1 MRQHSLIRTIYL
13 YLFTIVGLALLVVG
27 SVRFID
33 MGLRAFIFTQA
44 DAPDKL
50 QQTYIYYCPQAP
62 MPILKLE
69 AAQTSP
75 DFTADEQQSIKSWLE
90 NYNKCQTDAAGI
102 NYTTSRRQKDAATNL
117 ALILVGL
124 PLYLYHWLI
133 IKKETK
139 EQLVVNS

>member
-1 MRQHSLIRTIYL
+1 
-13 YLFTIVGLALLVVG
+13 
-27 SVRFID
+27 

-44 DAPDKL
+44 DAPEKL
-50 QQTYIYYCPQAP
+50 QQTYTYYCPQAP
-62 MPILKLE
+62 VPISKLE
-69 AAQTSP
+69 AVRTSP
-75 DFTADEQQSIKSWLE
+75 DFTASEQESIKSWLE
-90 NYNKCQTDAAGI
+90 NYDKCQADAAKI
-102 NYTTSRRQKDAATNL
+102 NYVTSRRQKDAAKNL